1 MISSLRARNSAA
13 KSKSISRIIQ
23 ALTDEVLDTGLTIQE
38 ICQLVRESSVLV
50 ALQRLSGNDQHLSNT
65 RIAVATGLS
74 RAEVARILSLK
85 LSGINWISRHPIRK
99 LVAAWRL
106 DGRFKSARGEPKTLP
121 IYGKRSSFESLV
133 TASNRG
139 IPVRAMLDELIHIKV
154 AKVLPGQRVQL
165 VAPLPTFGD
174 LTLIREVM
182 AASRS
187 KTKRTNG
194 MQTSIQSA
202 RKNLKRE
209 PSARALRAQS

>member
-13 KSKSISRIIQ
+13 KSKSIGRSIQ

-50 ALQRLSGNDQHLSNT
+50 ALQRLSGNDQHLSKT

-85 LSGINWISRHPIRK
+85 NSIDWISRHPIRK
-99 LVAAWRL
+99 IVAAWRF

-133 TASNRG
+133 TVSNRG
-139 IPVRAMLDELIHIKV
+139 IPVRAMLDELVHIKV
-154 AKVLPGQRVQL
+154 AKVLPGQRVRL
-165 VAPLPTFGD
+165 VAPLPVFGD

-194 MQTSIQSA
+194 MRTSIQSA
-202 RKNLKRE
+202 RKNLKRN
-209 PSARALRAQS
+209 PSVGYK